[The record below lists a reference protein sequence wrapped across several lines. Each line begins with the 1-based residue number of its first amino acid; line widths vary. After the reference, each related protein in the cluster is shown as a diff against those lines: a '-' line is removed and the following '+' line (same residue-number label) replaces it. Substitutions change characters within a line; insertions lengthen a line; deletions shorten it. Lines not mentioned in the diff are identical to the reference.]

1 MSVGEFLRVF
11 WNDGKVEILAI
22 LVALDF
28 LLGVVAAVK
37 SGTFRLSYISDFV
50 RKDVIFKIGG
60 YLLVYAGA
68 VYAGN
73 ADIIIDG
80 LDLGVIAGS
89 VYVVIVAA
97 MIGSILNSIR
107 ELGLIPGT
115 DPPPAPPVERDV
127 VDMLTADEGV

>member
-28 LLGVVAAVK
+28 FLGVIAALKLGV
-37 SGTFRLSYISDFV
+37 FRLSYVSDFV
-50 RKDVIFKIGG
+50 RKDVIFKMGG

-68 VYAGN
+68 VFAGQ
-73 ADIIIDG
+73 ADILIDG

-89 VYVVIVAA
+89 VYVVILAA
-97 MIGSILNSIR
+97 MVGSILNSLKDI
-107 ELGLIPGT
+107 GLIPGV
-115 DPPPAPPVERDV
+115 DPPPPAERSALG
-127 VDMLTADEGV
+127 MLTADEGV

>member
-11 WNDGKVEILAI
+11 WNDGKVEILAV

-28 LLGVVAAVK
+28 LLGVAAAIK
-37 SGTFRLSYISDFV
+37 LGTFRLSYISDFV

-60 YLLVYAGA
+60 YLVVYAGA
-68 VYAGN
+68 IYAGQ
-73 ADIIIDG
+73 ADIVIDG

-97 MIGSILNSIR
+97 MVGSLLNSLR
-107 ELGLIPGT
+107 DLGVVPGT
-115 DPPPAPPVERDV
+115 DPPPPVERNV
-127 VDMLTADEGV
+127 VDMMAADEGV

>member
-1 MSVGEFLRVF
+1 MSIGAFLQVF

-28 LLGVVAAVK
+28 LLGVVAAIK
-37 SGTFRLSYISDFV
+37 LGIFRLSYVSDFV

-68 VYAGN
+68 VFAGQ

-80 LDLGVIAGS
+80 LDLGVIAGA
-89 VYVVIVAA
+89 VYVVILAA
-97 MIGSILNSIR
+97 MVGSILNSLR
-107 ELGLIPGT
+107 EIGLVPGT
-115 DPPPAPPVERDV
+115 DPPPVAADRDV

>member
-28 LLGVVAAVK
+28 LLGVAAAIK
-37 SGTFRLSYISDFV
+37 LGTFRLSYISDFV

-60 YLLVYAGA
+60 YLVVYAGA
-68 VYAGN
+68 VFAGQ
-73 ADIIIDG
+73 ADIVIDG

-97 MIGSILNSIR
+97 MVGSLLNSLR
-107 ELGLIPGT
+107 DLGVVPGT
-115 DPPPAPPVERDV
+115 DPPASVDRDV
-127 VDMLTADEGV
+127 VDMVTADEGI

>member
-1 MSVGEFLRVF
+1 MSIGGLLQVF

-28 LLGVVAAVK
+28 LLGVIAAIK
-37 SGTFRLSYISDFV
+37 LRIFRLSYVSDFV
-50 RKDVIFKIGG
+50 RKDVIFKVGG

-68 VYAGN
+68 VYAGE

-80 LDLGVIAGS
+80 LDLGVIAGA

-97 MIGSILNSIR
+97 MVGSILNSLR
-107 ELGLIPGT
+107 EIGLVPGT
-115 DPPPAPPVERDV
+115 DPPPPAERDIK
-127 VDMLTADEGV
+127 DMLTADERV